1 VVFDKPARPNVLPT
15 EDSGPTVWLDGEE
28 LSGGH
33 DPSSMQ
39 DASPSADEDNNSSHT
54 FQDESSGRDSTP
66 PDGRSEW
73 LQTFARK
80 LDRQGSRDLNAEWKA
95 VDMLIEYMSQGQSGH
110 GGGNAVQR
118 TNC

>member
-1 VVFDKPARPNVLPT
+1 LATN
-15 EDSGPTVWLDGEE
+15 DSGPTVWLDGEE
-28 LSGGH
+28 LSGAQ
-33 DPSSMQ
+33 DPSSMH

-54 FQDESSGRDSTP
+54 FEAESLGQESTR
-66 PDGRSEW
+66 PDAKSEW
-73 LQTFARK
+73 LQSVARI
-80 LDRQGSRDLNAEWKA
+80 LDRQGSRDFNAEWKA